1 MLVHPALGPGLFWKS
16 DPPAAGISR
25 SLLNL
30 RGEEEILRF
39 GLGLFSSLAFLEA
52 EGWPL
57 RPGPGDW
64 VLRPDGLPLYQAAA
78 SPSPE
83 DPQLS
88 GYAALLFR
96 LLSGHHPPP
105 QGPWPSIPRRHRR
118 FAAWNGWLASALAG
132 DGEEGAPFRSRLL
145 GLWSLAAEGPPPG
158 LPPVWGLGFR
168 WSPRGELSS
177 PGLHAV
183 HTESRS
189 ALVEAA
195 LGLALPRERGGF
207 ALDPVPLGH
216 PPPYP
221 FAALEP
227 LIRQVLGG
235 KREAE
240 AWMREGLIGEA
251 RQFAGR
257 LIPLLA
263 RPPREAG
270 WLLWPG
276 EALDPD
282 SRAVLDQAAAGASV
296 PLVILYESQGESG
309 GQTGSPR
316 LLWFSETAEGWYLDH
331 ARALLGEEPEPL
343 LAALTRYDDDHP
355 RCGDPLLP
363 PALIP
368 MSPPARPLLG
378 AGGSQAVPPAPPAA
392 SEFARLA
399 AEGHL
404 VALLYGAKE
413 ARRKDA
419 EEGQY
424 WEGVVLLHLGQ
435 PLLAMRMWEGLPEE
449 SKWSHGLALQRI
461 KALERLQDYRAADRQ
476 ADEALARPLPA
487 AERDA
492 IHLLKGQFH
501 WLLGRFPEAESCL
514 EGVATTTKD
523 PDLRVQ
529 ALCHWATAVL
539 HDDRPEQALALL
551 ERAAALA
558 PRSAQPITRFLLAH
572 RRAMVHQ
579 KLGEHAAALT
589 GFEEARNLAATFGFR
604 SLESG
609 CECDCANVLRRLV
622 RFGEASRHL
631 QRGLEG
637 AVALGLPALEEAA
650 RTNLAACTAE
660 AGNLLPA
667 LQQFE
672 NSVARKGSPQ
682 NPQYLAVDCFWLG
695 SIHQQLGDYPAALE
709 WTEKGLCSLPGTDPE
724 VLLPLQYL
732 RGELL
737 LQTRQI
743 QKLRRLVKELSK
755 QVRDDVDADDR
766 LAISALRCA
775 AARRGAGSFSAE
787 DRREAERL
795 LEHATP
801 YFRAFWHL
809 LAAGAAGEPPESALL
824 RAWTEAGHA
833 RSPYLAAR
841 ALWEL
846 ACLGALPPL
855 SPEDRQW
862 IYDFLAKNR
871 VRGPERG
878 LLGFL
883 TEASPPSVP
892 ATPAEANPLAFLA
905 AAESSPEETMAGI
918 LERTGAV
925 AGCLLRPGTPPHW
938 WGEGSE
944 EQRRSLLQAAGSQGE
959 KVVAGGYVLGLS
971 AESGL
976 WCGLFKAG
984 PNSFDAD
991 QRRLAAI
998 WIRLLPASPVRPSP
1012 SPGLPV
1018 HPAIGHHLLSASS
1031 AMRAVIEAIQ
1041 RASAFRFPVL
1051 FTGEPGVGKEACAK
1065 ALHAASPRASKNWV
1079 AANCANLTPT
1089 LAASLLFGH
1098 RRGAFTGADRDQMG
1112 LVEAARGSTLFLDEV
1127 GELPPEVQAHL
1138 LRFLQDGT
1146 FLPLGEVRGRES
1158 DARIVAAT
1166 NRDLERAASEGAFRQ
1181 DLLHR
1186 LRVIEI
1192 EVPPL
1197 RRRPEDIPL
1206 LFAHF
1211 LEEAAAAEGVPA
1223 PRVAPPVLMRL
1234 GAYPW
1239 PGNVRELQNTARA
1252 MLVASSGAPEL
1263 REEHLPRRLKEA
1275 PRDGLGGRSLPA
1287 ILEEA
1292 ERKAIAQAIQDSSG
1306 NLSAAARSLAIS
1318 RQSLLQKMK
1327 RLGLSR
1333 R

>member
-1 MLVHPALGPGLFWKS
+1 MHPALGPGLSWGS
-16 DPPAAGISR
+16 DPSAAGISR
-25 SLLNL
+25 SPLNL

-57 RPGPGDW
+57 RPGPRDW
-64 VLRPDGLPLYQAAA
+64 VLTPDGLPLFRAAT
-78 SPSPE
+78 SPLPD
-83 DPQLS
+83 DPLLA

-96 LLSGHHPPP
+96 LLSGRHSPV

-118 FAAWNGWLASALAG
+118 FAAWNGWLTSTLAG
-132 DGEEGAPFRSRLL
+132 NGEEIAPFRSRLL
-145 GLWSLAAEGPPPG
+145 GLWSLAGDGPPPG
-158 LPPVWGLGFR
+158 LSPGWGLGFR
-168 WSPRGELSS
+168 WVPPAEFSS
-177 PGLHAV
+177 PGVHAV
-183 HTESRS
+183 RTATHS
-189 ALVEAA
+189 ALLEAVF
-195 LGLALPRERGGF
+195 GLALSGDRGGL

-227 LIRQVLGG
+227 LVRQVLGG
-235 KREAE
+235 EHEAE

-251 RQFAGR
+251 GQFAGR
-257 LIPLLA
+257 LAPLLA
-263 RPPREAG
+263 RPPRGVG

-276 EALDPD
+276 EALDHD
-282 SRAVLDQAAAGASV
+282 SRAVLDQAAESASV
-296 PLVILYESQGESG
+296 PLVILHETQGGPG
-309 GQTGSPR
+309 GQINSPR

-331 ARALLGEEPEPL
+331 ARALLGEDPEFL
-343 LAALTRYDDDHP
+343 LTALSRYHDDHP
-355 RCGDPLLP
+355 RCGDSLLP
-363 PALIP
+363 PTPVP
-368 MSPPARPLLG
+368 MPPPARSVLG
-378 AGGSQAVPPAPPAA
+378 SGGPQAIPPAA
-392 SEFARLA
+392 PASESARLA

-404 VALLYGAKE
+404 ASLLHGARE
-413 ARRKDA
+413 AHPKDA
-419 EEGQY
+419 EAGQY
-424 WEGVVLLHLGQ
+424 WEGVVLLQVGQ
-435 PLLAMRMWEGLPEE
+435 PLLAMRMWEGLSEE
-449 SKWSHGLALQRI
+449 SRWSHGLAFQRI

-476 ADEALARPLPA
+476 ADEALSRSIPA

-501 WLLGRFPEAESCL
+501 WLLGRFSEAESCL
-514 EGVATTTKD
+514 EGVATTTND

-529 ALCHWATAVL
+529 ALCHWATAAL

-551 ERAAALA
+551 ERAGSAT
-558 PRSAQPITRFLLAH
+558 PQTAQPITRFLLTH

-579 KLGEHAAALT
+579 KLGEHAAALS
-589 GFEEARNLAATFGFR
+589 GFEEARSLASSFGFR

-609 CECDCANVLRRLV
+609 CECDCANVLRRLL
-622 RFGEASRHL
+622 RFDDASRRL
-631 QRGLEG
+631 RRGLEG
-637 AVALGLPALEEAA
+637 AIALGLPTLEEVA

-667 LQQFE
+667 LRQFE
-672 NSVARKGSPQ
+672 NSAARKGSPQ

-695 SIHQQLGDYPAALE
+695 SIHQQLGDYPTALE
-709 WTEKGLCSLPGTDPE
+709 WTERGLSSLPGTDPE
-724 VLLPLQYL
+724 VRLPLQYL

-743 QKLRRLVKELSK
+743 QKLRRLVKEISN
-755 QVRDDVDADDR
+755 QVHPDVDADDR

-787 DRREAERL
+787 DHHEAVGL
-795 LEHATP
+795 LGQATP

-809 LAAGAAGEPPESALL
+809 LAAGEAGEIAETTLL
-824 RAWTEAGHA
+824 RAWAEAGHA

-862 IYDFLAKNR
+862 IRDFLVKNR

-883 TEASPPSVP
+883 TEAPPPSGP
-892 ATPAEANPLAFLA
+892 ATRAEASPVAFLA
-905 AAESSPEETMAGI
+905 AAESAPEETMAGI
-918 LERTGAV
+918 LERTGSA
-925 AGCLLRPGTPPHW
+925 AGCLLRPGSAPHW

-944 EQRRSLLQAAGSQGE
+944 EQRRSLIQAAGSRGE
-959 KVVAGGYVLGLS
+959 KVVAGGSVLGLVT
-971 AESGL
+971 ESGL

-984 PNSFDAD
+984 PSSFDAE
-991 QRRLAAI
+991 QIRLAAI
-998 WIRLLPASPVRPSP
+998 WIRLLPAAPVRTPP
-1012 SPGLPV
+1012 PPGRDI
-1018 HPAIGHHLLSASS
+1018 HPAIGRHLLSASS

-1041 RASAFRFPVL
+1041 RASVFRFPVL
-1051 FTGEPGVGKEACAK
+1051 FTGEPGVGKEVCAK
-1065 ALHAASPRASKNWV
+1065 ALHAASPRAPKNWV

-1098 RRGAFTGADRDQMG
+1098 RRGAFTGADRDQTG

-1127 GELPPEVQAHL
+1127 GELPQEVQAHL

-1166 NRDLERAASEGAFRQ
+1166 NRDLERAASEGLFRQ

-1211 LEEAAAAEGVPA
+1211 LEEAAAAEGFPC
-1223 PRVAPPVLMRL
+1223 PRVTPPVLMRL
-1234 GAYPW
+1234 GTYPW
-1239 PGNVRELQNTARA
+1239 PGNVRELQNAARA
-1252 MLVASSGAPEL
+1252 MLVASAGAPEL
-1263 REEHLPRRLKEA
+1263 REEHLPRRLKEG
-1275 PRDGLGGRSLPA
+1275 PRDGPGGRSLPA

-1292 ERKAIAQAIQDSSG
+1292 EHKAIAQAIQESGG

-1333 R
+1333 S